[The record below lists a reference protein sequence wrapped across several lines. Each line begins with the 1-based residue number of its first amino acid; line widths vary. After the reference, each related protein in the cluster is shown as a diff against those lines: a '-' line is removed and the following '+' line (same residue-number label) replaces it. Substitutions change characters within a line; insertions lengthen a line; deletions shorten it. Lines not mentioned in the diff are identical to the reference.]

1 MNDPTSASSQMFT
14 FGRATQSKGQGFLLQ
29 TRVSL
34 SLVSQAAWKC
44 RADFLPTWFHGT
56 LKTHQ
61 NISVSTKGTCCFPPT
76 GSSITLQT
84 KPVHHQSSPHFPIQG
99 TPFPVAM
106 IFTLRVRTDSPP
118 PQENWQTLQSTQ
130 VSQRQSTSDPGHRRL
145 KNASPM
151 SPQLHLIL
159 VSCCGLKITL
169 SYHNHNKYKYI
180 YTICVY
186 IRIVYIYIYYLKPCN
201 VNQFNHLNCGKTP
214 TRRRPFLLDSFQMHP
229 GGIFIA

>member
-76 GSSITLQT
+76 GSSILT
-84 KPVHHQSSPHFPIQG
+84 KQNPFTTSHHLIFHIQG

-106 IFTLRVRTDSPP
+106 TFTFRVRTDSPP

-130 VSQRQSTSDPGHRRL
+130 VSQRQSTSDPRHFTDEPTTSLNPRVML
-145 KNASPM
+145 WFKN
-151 SPQLHLIL
+151 HFIIL
-159 VSCCGLKITL
+159 
-169 SYHNHNKYKYI
+169 YNYNKYK
-180 YTICVY
+180 
-186 IRIVYIYIYYLKPCN
+186 
-201 VNQFNHLNCGKTP
+201 
-214 TRRRPFLLDSFQMHP
+214 
-229 GGIFIA
+229 